1 MSPLAIWLAMGIW
14 TVVAL
19 LIAGAARR
27 GMGKGVAE
35 FYIGGRRIGGFI
47 SGMTYAAT
55 TYSAFMLVGLVGL
68 TYASGV
74 GALGFEILYLQF
86 TLLLL
91 LVFGPRFWA
100 AGRLYGLVTPPELL
114 SRRYGGD
121 GVAIIAA
128 LISLVMLIP
137 YSAVQLIGAGL
148 LVEGLT
154 GGGVPYIWG
163 VLVMAALAGVGAWWA
178 GMRSVAW
185 TDALQAIVMALT
197 SVAAIIAVMYIFFGS
212 PAGFVAEVEQARGQL
227 LSFTW
232 SRQLF
237 VGLTL
242 PWAFFALTNPQVA
255 QRLYVPKA
263 ARDLRR
269 MMLYFAIFGLL
280 YTVVST
286 LFGLSAALV
295 VPGLENTDSAMPA
308 LLARIPAG
316 LALVIF
322 IGIFAA
328 ASSTLGSIVLTL
340 SSLVTRDVLR
350 RARPDVTEDTETG
363 VARFVVL
370 LVLAACI
377 AFALLRPALIAQLS
391 SAASGGLLV
400 MAPAIIGT
408 FFWRRGTRVGAL
420 WSMAIAAPLT
430 AFLYLSGIR
439 PFGVWAGVW
448 GAIIS
453 SVLFV
458 IISLA
463 SSAPDHTDEFMD
475 AIEGELVRNGFLR
488 RRTAGASA

>member
-1 MSPLAIWLAMGIW
+1 MSPLVIWLAMALW

-19 LIAGAARR
+19 LVAGAARR

-100 AGRLYGLVTPPELL
+100 AGRLFGLVTPPELL

-148 LVEGLT
+148 LVEGLS
-154 GGGVPYIWG
+154 GGAISYIWG
-163 VLVMAALAGVGAWWA
+163 VLVMAGLAGVGAWWA

-185 TDALQAIVMALT
+185 TDALQAVVMAVT
-197 SVAAIIAVMYIFFGS
+197 SVAAIIAVMFIFFGS
-212 PAGFVAEVEQARGQL
+212 PAGFFAEVEQARGQL

-232 SRQLF
+232 PRQLF

-255 QRLYVPKA
+255 QRLYVPRA

-269 MMLYFAIFGLL
+269 MMLYFAVFGLL

-286 LFGLSAALV
+286 LFGFSAALV
-295 VPGLENTDSAMPA
+295 VPGLENSDAAMPE

-316 LALVIF
+316 LALILFV
-322 IGIFAA
+322 GIFAA

-340 SSLVTRDVLR
+340 SSLFTRDVLR
-350 RARPDVTEDTETG
+350 RTRPSVTEDTETS
-363 VARFVVL
+363 VARVMVL
-370 LVLAACI
+370 VVLAACI

-408 FFWRRGTRVGAL
+408 FFWRRGTRAGAL
-420 WSMAIAAPLT
+420 WSMAVAAPIT

-439 PFGVWAGVW
+439 PFGIWAGVW
-448 GAIIS
+448 GAIVAT
-453 SVLFV
+453 VLFLG
-458 IISLA
+458 ISLT
-463 SSAPDHTDEFMD
+463 SSAPTDTVDFMD
-475 AIEGELVRNGFLR
+475 SVEAELVKNGFLR
-488 RRTAGASA
+488 RKAAGRTR